1 MLVDASADHAPEQHS
16 LHEKKSPGLQDTNLD
31 QQSSTSPSDEG
42 EYPTGLRLT
51 FVVVALILA
60 IFLTSLDFTII
71 ATAIPRITDDFHSL
85 GDVAWYGSAFFLVTA
100 GFQTAWGKAYLFFS
114 LKITFLLAIFL
125 FEVGSLICGVA
136 PSSVALIVG
145 RAIAG
150 LGAAGV
156 NTGSFTLAA
165 FCAPPQKRPI
175 FTGLIGLS
183 YGIASVVGPLLGGVF
198 TEKATWRWCFYI
210 NLPVGAVS
218 AIFIIIFFQ
227 SPQASKST
235 DTSSLWSKVMQMDP
249 IGTFLMMASV
259 TCYILAMQYGGLT
272 HPWNSSVVIGL
283 IVGFVAILAVLCGW
297 EVYMGEMA
305 MSCPRLV
312 KKHAIP
318 SAVGF
323 FFFGSYIVV
332 IYYLPIYFQSID
344 GTSAIGSGVHNL
356 PFILAVSI
364 FTVLSGILI
373 SMTGYPAPFV
383 ISGAAVGTI
392 GCGLLYTFNI
402 GTSTGKWIGYQILAG
417 VGNGFGVQVP
427 MIMAQGS
434 TEPKDMAATTAIL
447 MCFQTV
453 GGAFMQSGAQ
463 AAFANRLLIE
473 LPRTAPEVDPSAV
486 VAAGAT
492 ELKSFGS
499 SLEGIRL
506 AYMDGIKVTF
516 AFACASMGVAFIL
529 AFFARRARIGG
540 EAVKNAMAA
549 A

>member
-1 MLVDASADHAPEQHS
+1 MRSWRRGLVRVG
-16 LHEKKSPGLQDTNLD
+16 LLPGDCWLSN
-31 QQSSTSPSDEG
+31 
-42 EYPTGLRLT
+42 
-51 FVVVALILA
+51 
-60 IFLTSLDFTII
+60 
-71 ATAIPRITDDFHSL
+71 
-85 GDVAWYGSAFFLVTA
+85 
-100 GFQTAWGKAYLFFS
+100 
-114 LKITFLLAIFL
+114 
-125 FEVGSLICGVA
+125 
-136 PSSVALIVG
+136 
-145 RAIAG
+145 
-150 LGAAGV
+150 
-156 NTGSFTLAA
+156 SF
-165 FCAPPQKRPI
+165 
-175 FTGLIGLS
+175 
-183 YGIASVVGPLLGGVF
+183 
-198 TEKATWRWCFYI
+198 
-210 NLPVGAVS
+210 
-218 AIFIIIFFQ
+218 
-227 SPQASKST
+227 
-235 DTSSLWSKVMQMDP
+235 
-249 IGTFLMMASV
+249 
-259 TCYILAMQYGGLT
+259 
-272 HPWNSSVVIGL
+272 SVVIGL

-297 EVYMGEMA
+297 EIYMGEMA

-312 KKHAIP
+312 KQHAIP

-323 FFFGSYIVV
+323 FFFGSYIV
-332 IYYLPIYFQSID
+332 SID

-427 MIMAQGS
+427 MIMAQGN
-434 TEPKDMAATTAIL
+434 TEPQDMAATTAIL

-473 LPRTAPEVDPSAV
+473 LPRTAPDVDPSAV

-499 SLEGIRL
+499 SLDGIRL

-516 AFACASMGVAFIL
+516 AFACASVGVAFLL
-529 AFFARRARIGG
+529 AFFARRARIAG

>member
-1 MLVDASADHAPEQHS
+1 MIVDASADHAPEQHS

-60 IFLTSLDFTII
+60 IFLTSLDFVSST
-71 ATAIPRITDDFHSL
+71 FSL
-85 GDVAWYGSAFFLVTA
+85 GQSDRS
-100 GFQTAWGKAYLFFS
+100 
-114 LKITFLLAIFL
+114 I
-125 FEVGSLICGVA
+125 
-136 PSSVALIVG
+136 
-145 RAIAG
+145 
-150 LGAAGV
+150 
-156 NTGSFTLAA
+156 
-165 FCAPPQKRPI
+165 
-175 FTGLIGLS
+175 
-183 YGIASVVGPLLGGVF
+183 GIASVVGPLLGGVF

-402 GTSTGKWIGYQILAG
+402 GTSTDKWIGYQILAG

-447 MCFQTV
+447 MCKLFY
-453 GGAFMQSGAQ
+453 
-463 AAFANRLLIE
+463 
-473 LPRTAPEVDPSAV
+473 
-486 VAAGAT
+486 
-492 ELKSFGS
+492 S
-499 SLEGIRL
+499 SRVLFEI
-506 AYMDGIKVTF
+506 
-516 AFACASMGVAFIL
+516 
-529 AFFARRARIGG
+529 
-540 EAVKNAMAA
+540 
-549 A
+549 